1 MDTFLKAK
9 EVGSEKPRTVRA
21 LEGAWRG
28 IPYIISVWLHEINST
43 VIDGYTYHTTEEKAI
58 QTF

>member
-9 EVGSEKPRTVRA
+9 EVGSDKPRTVRA

-28 IPYIISVWLHEINST
+28 VPYIISVWLHEINSM
-43 VIDGYTYHTTEEKAI
+43 VIDGYTYHTTEE
-58 QTF
+58 